1 MRILLALVLVASMS
15 RVSSAQ
21 SETGTIPSLRS
32 VVQAG
37 QMVVVTEDSGRET
50 TGVVRDVTDSTLTLD
65 GHVFPSD
72 AVYALRRTDPLGNGT
87 LAGVG
92 VALGAAVALAVR
104 CGRYQY
110 SEESGPCTAA
120 AVSSALITVP
130 LAAFIGRQI
139 DRSVGN
145 QELYRRRRQSFTSV
159 SPLWGSTGLGV
170 QASVTLR
177 WTP

>member
-1 MRILLALVLVASMS
+1 MRCLLALAMVVGTS
-15 RVSSAQ
+15 RVSAAQ
-21 SETGTIPSLRS
+21 SETGTIPPLRS
-32 VVQAG
+32 LVQAG
-37 QMVVVTEDSGRET
+37 QMVVVTSDSGRET
-50 TGVVRDVTDSTLTLD
+50 TGVVRDVTDATLTLD
-65 GHVFPSD
+65 DQVIPAD
-72 AVYALRRTDPLGNGT
+72 AVYALRRTDRLGNGT

-92 VALGAAVALAVR
+92 VALGTTVALAVR
-104 CGRYQY
+104 CGRHQY

-130 LAAFIGRQI
+130 LAALIGRQI

-145 QELYRRRRQSFTSV
+145 QELYSRRQSFGSV